1 MKGALA
7 KNGVMLAEGMVV
19 VLRGT
24 IDLYRPKG
32 EIGFILSELD
42 VTALL
47 GRLAAQRGTALAE
60 RSRRKGCCVAMP
72 LFRWPRCR
80 FAWDWWP
87 VPGPR
92 AIRTSS
98 AS

>member
-7 KNGVMLAEGMVV
+7 KEGIVLAEGMVV

-47 GRLAAQRGTALAE
+47 GRLAAQRAQLLAE
-60 RSRRKGCCVAMP
+60 ARGRGVCCVAMLRSP
-72 LFRWPRCR
+72 SPRCR
-80 FAWDWWP
+80 FGWGWWP

-98 AS
+98 VS